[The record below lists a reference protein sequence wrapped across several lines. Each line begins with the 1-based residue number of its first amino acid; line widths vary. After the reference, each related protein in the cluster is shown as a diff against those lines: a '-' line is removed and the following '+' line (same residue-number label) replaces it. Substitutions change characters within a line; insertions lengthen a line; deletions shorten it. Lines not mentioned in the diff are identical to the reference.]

1 MLYSTN
7 VIAQFCLLNQIL
19 GSRDFTYG
27 FTLLRDIVNEI
38 EWEKTGMFPR
48 VTLCDFETYRPMRAD
63 DKYVQREDFSLSV
76 VLVLNCRE
84 HPLKPMADDVSLRKF
99 ANNFLRKDGVFML
112 RIIST
117 HAGELMTSELILA
130 LWNDFNN
137 IGEWM
142 EH

>member
-1 MLYSTN
+1 
-7 VIAQFCLLNQIL
+7 
-19 GSRDFTYG
+19 
-27 FTLLRDIVNEI
+27 
-38 EWEKTGMFPR
+38 
-48 VTLCDFETYRPMRAD
+48 
-63 DKYVQREDFSLSV
+63 
-76 VLVLNCRE
+76 
-84 HPLKPMADDVSLRKF
+84 MADDVSLRKF
-99 ANNFLRKDGVFML
+99 ANNFLRKDGL